1 MRTKEEIY
9 SRIRKKVSEI
19 YEKGETI
26 KIENLLDWVNS
37 NCKDLM
43 DTPYRGLRSVLGA
56 AWRRGSDSEKEALE
70 YAVVNKEGKSP
81 LKG

>member
-1 MRTKEEIY
+1 
-9 SRIRKKVSEI
+9 
-19 YEKGETI
+19 
-26 KIENLLDWVNS
+26 
-37 NCKDLM
+37 M